1 MESNQDNIRISTP
14 KAGGPKLK
22 DEPPPPPLEP
32 QQAKDRSLFLR
43 TNIALVESLRDQGK
57 SFEEMKDAASDFA
70 NNFPHLFIMVS
81 SKEGYNKEMLAT
93 MLKMMD
99 TMGNGLSQHD
109 ASIKVG
115 TQLMKN
121 FISKA

>member
-1 MESNQDNIRISTP
+1 MADNIRISNP
-14 KAGGPKLK
+14 KPGTGPKLK
-22 DEPPPPPLEP
+22 EEPPPPPLEP
-32 QQAKDRSLFLR
+32 QQAKDRSVFLR
-43 TNIALVESLRDQGK
+43 DNIALVERLRDEGK

-99 TMGNGLSQHD
+99 TMGDAKVSQHD